1 MLSINEILQGRYR
14 IIRKLGHGGMGAVYE
29 AEDTKRFG
37 KSVALKE
44 ILIDFAKIPNPRQ
57 QELVR
62 RAFEREAKILTQ
74 LEDDAFPK
82 VIEYFLETD
91 RQFLVMEL
99 IPGFDLSELLQ
110 KRQKPFQLEEV
121 LKWAEQLL
129 DALDYLHTL
138 NPPIIHR
145 DIKPHNLKLNSR
157 RRIKLLDFG
166 IAKDTGAE
174 MSSTMTNETFIGAT
188 LNYSPLE
195 QLLRIPL
202 YSDPLKPI
210 YGEKVDDVLVQTADA
225 RSDIY
230 ALGATLYHLLTN
242 VLPLDAYRRILKVW
256 AGVADPLVPPHHYNS
271 SIPPEISALLV
282 KSMQV
287 ERENRFGS
295 AIEMQT
301 ALKDAILRERQRK
314 EAVEREKWFIEQEKL
329 RLEREKLEEER
340 RRIEAEHA
348 EYLRQLQAERE
359 RQELLKRETE
369 QRRLE
374 LEKQRRLENQQHYD
388 SVTITDSEEEI
399 EADVIRTAAEPEI
412 TQPAPPAR
420 SSKTIDEFDWDKPAD
435 TNPTMSATTPSYLE
449 GIDLEIEKQEV
460 VAKPAK
466 EGFIP
471 STITLTATQ
480 KKPAWILPVAAIAVF
495 LFGGV
500 GLTALYMFNNSA
512 ATGANKP
519 ASNTT
524 VEVPASLPNVVPS
537 VAPELS
543 PTTETNVVNSNS
555 AEETPSVT
563 PIVSET
569 KPSPNMT
576 TPRPQP
582 TVERQLKP
590 QNTPRPRKKKQ
601 PTLDDIITDN

>member
-1 MLSINEILQGRYR
+1 MLSINEILQDRYR

-110 KRQKPFQLEEV
+110 KRQKPFQVEEV

-202 YSDPLKPI
+202 YSDPLKPL
-210 YGEKVDDVLVQTADA
+210 YGEKVEDVLVQTADA

-256 AGVADPLVPPHHYNS
+256 AGGADPLVPPHNYNS

-295 AIEMQT
+295 AMEMQT

-340 RRIEAEHA
+340 LRIEAEHA

-374 LEKQRRLENQQHYD
+374 LETQRRLENQQLND
-388 SVTITDSEEEI
+388 SVTITGDEEEI
-399 EADVIRTAAEPEI
+399 KADIIPIVAEPI
-412 TQPAPPAR
+412 DTQPAQPAR
-420 SSKTIDEFDWDKPAD
+420 SSMTIDEFDWDKPAD
-435 TNPTMSATTPSYLE
+435 TNPTTSATTPSYLE
-449 GIDLEIEKQEV
+449 GIDLEVEKQEV
-460 VAKPAK
+460 ITKPAK
-466 EGFIP
+466 EIFIP
-471 STITLTATQ
+471 ATITATE
-480 KKPAWILPVAAIAVF
+480 KKPSWILPVAAIAVF
-495 LFGGV
+495 LFGCV
-500 GLTALYMFNNSA
+500 GLTTLYMFNNSA
-512 ATGANKP
+512 ATNANKP

-537 VAPELS
+537 AAPELS

-555 AEETPSVT
+555 ADEVPTVSPT
-563 PIVSET
+563 VSET
-569 KPSPNMT
+569 TPTPNMT

-582 TVERQLKP
+582 TVERTVKP
-590 QNTPRPRKKKQ
+590 QKTPRTKKRKQ
-601 PTLDDIITDN
+601 PTLDDIISDN